1 MDIFQN
7 QCSESL
13 GFDSMLSSN
22 HLHSPLHDSPG
33 SPNPLNFAPASPYF
47 ASISQ
52 QTSGGGAGGGGCGG
66 GHTSG
71 PNDVILPSIFV
82 KIPTQIN
89 QQYQQENRL
98 RSHHS
103 TSSEI
108 KSEERSEPIK
118 SEIADTRVK
127 LASLNSSDRLP
138 DVIDNYLN
146 ADPLDGGVQQP
157 DTPILLCAYCPFA
170 TLAEARLNEHRR
182 DRHSAGVTTPA
193 EKLHCP
199 VCENKFYQKSVLEL
213 HLAEDHEMIP
223 SEVEAL
229 CSRAAKPNEVST
241 QRSDTASNQ
250 IQPTVTPVPPQN
262 KSRIYIKNV
271 QLLKKPDV
279 IAQETRQ
286 ESVSQGQQ
294 QLLSTDQEPSAVA
307 HGTLQDTHQLS
318 GLGEDLLPHD
328 QALDLPH
335 AAQQQPAGNG
345 NKIFIRNVSLLQNV
359 NFIPSE
365 ENILT
370 NGSSSKYNAAAY
382 MSMDSAPSLIDPL
395 NNGYGLEQSA
405 PPVGTAQSR
414 GSRIY
419 IKNVDIL
426 RNPLIST
433 LNEPVPNSS
442 AGPTPLSATFNE
454 SITSRASSCESIICT
469 STPPAAMDQSVVAE
483 PSLSTSN
490 ASMSQLPATPC
501 DQPLLNGSEISYT
514 LGPPMESANRTLP
527 LAMDQGSQNLL
538 MLFSTGTDDS
548 SVSYL
553 TTDSTTSN
561 ATVPNALMGTSSS
574 TTTTTPTTT
583 TEYDHLATPQMAP
596 VSSCD
601 VQQTQQPP
609 PRKSK
614 IFIKNIS
621 VLKQPTIHLKSVD
634 EVNLMTYDELQLQNM
649 LPPGGAPQG
658 SLTTGTLVQ
667 PRNELN
673 GELLDKPFG
682 AGAMIEL
689 DCQSHPAQDDALDGY
704 HESDLGY
711 GELGGEVCD
720 FTEGFNDRDDPGGG
734 GLMVDGAG
742 VSPAGNESN
751 AMAETS
757 ALCEPIPIGYTNDII
772 LLQEELDA
780 NRKITP
786 NPEWP
791 SLGGGTGESSLAHDI
806 LQAPPD
812 DGSGIPGETDPV
824 GQRREEDS
832 YLAAPQV
839 INLDPTPGEFQS
851 LGESEVYPTSLLDQ
865 SSPEQQMIVSEGLTA
880 SEEEPQAMAA
890 APGIATREPSERPR
904 ARGRPKGA
912 KQTGITKLKKLY
924 TNLTAEEEGYKCDL
938 NDCGARFRQ
947 PDRLEYHRKCHIPG
961 ESSSAIRCP
970 ECGSLEFRNWNT
982 LHTHLWREHEID
994 MELYACQLC
1003 SFKTPV
1009 LCRLNNTHM
1018 KIHSEERN
1026 FKCAICGK
1034 AFKNNK
1040 QLRNHRRWHRE
1051 PQPQPQQQ
1059 PAQPRPDVP
1068 VVVDQQPE
1076 QPSPQ
1081 ETSTLA
1087 DPSVEPLPD
1096 RQKPTKASN
1105 QLTLKC
1111 VKCGLRFA
1119 SKRQLRAH
1127 MDAKHPTE
1135 TSEQTGP
1142 EAAGSSKHRC
1152 LLCGMVF
1159 RTRYLLQA
1167 HAAKH
1172 SDEKRFKCEHCEYTT
1187 NDHNAFRRHKMRHS
1201 TKGGHMYKC
1210 SYCDYSSIQSTTYR
1224 KHLERMHAEV
1234 ASALLYKCARCPF
1247 VSISEAKYQ
1256 LHRTKHE
1263 ANGTTDDQPQD
1274 ERQRQPIA
1282 IVPDRTG
1289 VEESDSDQQHQ
1300 QQRQCESVN
1309 SDVIIVEQPNPGEP
1323 DLIGGPAPMDVSG
1336 SIQII
1341 QHPIIR
1347 PAMFANNF
1355 SKVDNF
1361 YGYQQHEQSM
1371 VVKLTDGSTP
1381 LRGLCPLQVVG
1392 ATVPATTVLPVASVQ
1407 LPEQQQQQQQQP
1419 PQHQY
1424 LHLGSVTEDVVMRDL
1439 N

>member
-13 GFDSMLSSN
+13 GFDSMLSAN
-22 HLHSPLHDSPG
+22 HLNSPLHDSPG
-33 SPNPLNFAPASPYF
+33 SPNPLNFAPSSPYF

-52 QTSGGGAGGGGCGG
+52 QTTG

-103 TSSEI
+103 TSGEI

-127 LASLNSSDRLP
+127 LTSVNSSERLP
-138 DVIDNYLN
+138 DVIDSYLN
-146 ADPLDGGVQQP
+146 DTLDVGVQP
-157 DTPILLCAYCPFA
+157 ETPILLCEYCPFA
-170 TLAEARLNEHRR
+170 TLSETRLNDHRR
-182 DRHSAGVTTPA
+182 ERHPVRVTTPPD
-193 EKLHCP
+193 KLHCP
-199 VCENKFYQKSVLEL
+199 VCENKFYKKTVLKL
-213 HLAEDHEMIP
+213 HLSEDHEMIP
-223 SEVEAL
+223 SEVETL
-229 CSRAAKPNEVST
+229 CNRSANPDRQCEAPTTRNESNVANNQMPPVSAAP
-241 QRSDTASNQ
+241 
-250 IQPTVTPVPPQN
+250 PTQN

-279 IAQETRQ
+279 IAQETHQ
-286 ESVSQGQQ
+286 ENVAQGQQ
-294 QLLSTDQEPSAVA
+294 LLAAEQEPPSTVA

-318 GLGEDLLPHD
+318 LGDDILQHDQSLELPHSSS
-328 QALDLPH
+328 
-335 AAQQQPAGNG
+335 QQLQPSTGNG

-359 NFIPSE
+359 NFVPSA

-370 NGSSSKYNAAAY
+370 NGGNKYNAASY
-382 MSMDSAPSLIDPL
+382 MSMDCANDTSSSLIDPM
-395 NNGYGLEQSA
+395 NNGYGMGQGVPSTSQ
-405 PPVGTAQSR
+405 PRG

-426 RNPLIST
+426 RNPMIS
-433 LNEPVPNSS
+433 LNESVPNSS
-442 AGPTPLSATFNE
+442 ASGLSATFNE

-469 STPPAAMDQSVVAE
+469 STPPASMEQAVVPE
-483 PSLSTSN
+483 SSLSTTN
-490 ASMSQLPATPC
+490 ANLSQLVPTQC
-501 DQPLLNGSEISYT
+501 DQSLLNGTEISYT
-514 LGPPMESANRTLP
+514 IGSTMENTSRTLP
-527 LAMDQGSQNLL
+527 LTVDQGSQNLL
-538 MLFSTGTDDS
+538 MLFSTSLDGGTGNEEA

-553 TTDSTTSN
+553 TENTNTS
-561 ATVPNALMGTSSS
+561 AVPNVLMG
-574 TTTTTPTTT
+574 T
-583 TEYDHLATPQMAP
+583 TEYDGHVP
-596 VSSCD
+596 VGNSCD
-601 VQQTQQPP
+601 AQQQPQ

-649 LPPGGAPQG
+649 LPSVGVSQG
-658 SLTTGTLVQ
+658 TITTTTLVQ
-667 PRNELN
+667 DQDGRHGETHAELMN
-673 GELLDKPFG
+673 TAERMDKPFSEI
-682 AGAMIEL
+682 IEL
-689 DCQSHPAQDDALDGY
+689 DCQSHPAQDDAMDGY
-704 HESDLGY
+704 HETDLGY
-711 GELGGEVCD
+711 GELGEVCD

-734 GLMVDGAG
+734 GVLVVDTE

-751 AMAETS
+751 TNGIIGEATHGET
-757 ALCEPIPIGYTNDII
+757 IPTGYANDII
-772 LLQEELDA
+772 LLQEESDS

-786 NPEWP
+786 NHDWT
-791 SLGGGTGESSLAHDI
+791 SLGTGEPCLVQDI
-806 LQAPPD
+806 LQAPLA
-812 DGSGIPGETDPV
+812 GSEIPNETDAVPAAV
-824 GQRREEDS
+824 CQRREEDL
-832 YLAAPQV
+832 YLTTEAQV
-839 INLDPTPGEFQS
+839 INLDPPGEFQTPD
-851 LGESEVYPTSLLDQ
+851 GSEAFTTSIADQ
-865 SSPEQQMIVSEGLTA
+865 SLPDQQVIVSDALTIP
-880 SEEEPQAMAA
+880 SEEEP
-890 APGIATREPSERPR
+890 ITVRESDRPR
-904 ARGRPKGA
+904 TRGRPKGA

-924 TNLTAEEEGYKCDL
+924 SNLTAEEEGYKCDL
-938 NDCGARFRQ
+938 LDCGVRFRQ
-947 PDRLEYHRKCHIPG
+947 ADRLEYHRKCHAPSDSPI
-961 ESSSAIRCP
+961 AIHCP
-970 ECGSLEFRNWNT
+970 ECGSVEFRNWNT

-994 MELYACQLC
+994 MELYACHLC

-1051 PQPQPQQQ
+1051 PQQ
-1059 PAQPRPDVP
+1059 PDVP
-1068 VVVDQQPE
+1068 PVPPVEEQQPK
-1076 QPSPQ
+1076 QPEPEKVPVPICPTTDESTEKQKTKSPQ
-1081 ETSTLA
+1081 
-1087 DPSVEPLPD
+1087 
-1096 RQKPTKASN
+1096 
-1105 QLTLKC
+1105 LTMKC
-1111 VKCGLRFA
+1111 VKCGLRFPG
-1119 SKRQLRAH
+1119 KRQLRAH
-1127 MDAKHPTE
+1127 MDAKHPTD
-1135 TSEQTGP
+1135 TGEQTA
-1142 EAAGSSKHRC
+1142 EINASKHRC

-1234 ASALLYKCARCPF
+1234 ASALLYKCSRCPF

-1263 ANGTTDDQPQD
+1263 PDGTDD
-1274 ERQRQPIA
+1274 RQLDTAKTIEA
-1282 IVPDRTG
+1282 APDPV
-1289 VEESDSDQQHQ
+1289 VEESDSDQ

-1309 SDVIIVEQPNPGEP
+1309 SDVVIVEQREP
-1323 DLIGGPAPMDVSG
+1323 SVLDGPTLMDVESTG
-1336 SIQII
+1336 SLQII

-1361 YGYQQHEQSM
+1361 YGYQHHDQSM
-1371 VVKLTDGSTP
+1371 IVKLAGTTP
-1381 LRGLCPLQVVG
+1381 LRGMCPLQVTGGNVIG
-1392 ATVPATTVLPVASVQ
+1392 TVPAATTVVPVPTVQ
-1407 LPEQQQQQQQQP
+1407 LSEQQQQQQQQ
-1419 PQHQY
+1419 QHQY
-1424 LHLGSVTEDVVMRDL
+1424 VHLGSGTDDVIMREL

>member
-13 GFDSMLSSN
+13 GFDSMLSAN
-22 HLHSPLHDSPG
+22 HLNSPLHDSPG
-33 SPNPLNFAPASPYF
+33 SPNPLNYAPSSPYF

-52 QTSGGGAGGGGCGG
+52 QATGS

-103 TSSEI
+103 TASEI

-127 LASLNSSDRLP
+127 LTSINSSERLP
-138 DVIDNYLN
+138 DVIDSYLN
-146 ADPLDGGVQQP
+146 DTLDVGAQP
-157 DTPILLCAYCPFA
+157 EAPILLCECCPFA
-170 TLAEARLNEHRR
+170 TLSETRLNDHRR
-182 DRHSAGVTTPA
+182 ERHPVRVTTPPD
-193 EKLHCP
+193 KLNCP
-199 VCENKFYQKSVLEL
+199 VCENKFYKKTVLKL
-213 HLAEDHEMIP
+213 HLSEDHEMLP
-223 SEVEAL
+223 SEVETL
-229 CSRAAKPNEVST
+229 CNRTTNPDRQCEVPASRNETNTNNNQMPPVSI
-241 QRSDTASNQ
+241 AP
-250 IQPTVTPVPPQN
+250 PTQN

-286 ESVSQGQQ
+286 ENVVQNQ
-294 QLLSTDQEPSAVA
+294 QLLTTEQEPPSAVA

-318 GLGEDLLPHD
+318 LGDDILQHD

-335 AAQQQPAGNG
+335 SSSQQLQPSTGNG

-359 NFIPSE
+359 NFVPSA

-370 NGSSSKYNAAAY
+370 NGGNKYNAASY
-382 MSMDSAPSLIDPL
+382 MSMDCANDASSPLIDPM
-395 NNGYGLEQSA
+395 NNGYSMTQAA
-405 PPVGTAQSR
+405 PSTSQPRG

-426 RNPLIST
+426 RNPLISS
-433 LNEPVPNSS
+433 LNESVPSS
-442 AGPTPLSATFNE
+442 NASAHSTTFNE

-469 STPPAAMDQSVVAE
+469 STPPAAMEQAAVPE
-483 PSLSTSN
+483 PSLSNAN
-490 ASMSQLPATPC
+490 ASLAQLVPAPC
-501 DQPLLNGSEISYT
+501 DQSLLNGTEVSYT
-514 LGPPMESANRTLP
+514 IGSTMENTSRTLP
-527 LAMDQGSQNLL
+527 LTVDQGSQNLL
-538 MLFSTGTDDS
+538 MLFSTNDEP

-553 TTDSTTSN
+553 TDSTNTN
-561 ATVPNALMGTSSS
+561 AVPNALMGT
-574 TTTTTPTTT
+574 
-583 TEYDHLATPQMAP
+583 TEYDTHLAPQPPAN
-596 VSSCD
+596 SCD
-601 VQQTQQPP
+601 SQQQPQ

-649 LPPGGAPQG
+649 LPSVGVSQGTMGGSISTP
-658 SLTTGTLVQ
+658 TLVQ
-667 PRNELN
+667 DQDARHGESHTELMGT
-673 GELLDKPFG
+673 GERMDKPFSEI
-682 AGAMIEL
+682 IEL
-689 DCQSHPAQDDALDGY
+689 DCQSHPAQDDAMDGY

-711 GELGGEVCD
+711 GELGEVCD

-734 GLMVDGAG
+734 VLVVDTE

-751 AMAETS
+751 NTNGIIGESTHCET
-757 ALCEPIPIGYTNDII
+757 IPTGYANDII
-772 LLQEELDA
+772 LLQEESDS

-786 NPEWP
+786 NHDWT
-791 SLGGGTGESSLAHDI
+791 SIGTGEPCLVQDL
-806 LQAPPD
+806 LQAPHG
-812 DGSGIPGETDPV
+812 GSEIPTETDTVPAAV
-824 GQRREEDS
+824 CQRREED
-832 YLAAPQV
+832 LFLTTEAQV
-839 INLDPTPGEFQS
+839 INLDPPGEFQS
-851 LGESEVYPTSLLDQ
+851 LDGSDAFTTSVTDQ
-865 SSPEQQMIVSEGLTA
+865 PLPDQPVIVTEAIT
-880 SEEEPQAMAA
+880 
-890 APGIATREPSERPR
+890 IPSETEPISARDSDRPR
-904 ARGRPKGA
+904 TRGRPKGA

-924 TNLTAEEEGYKCDL
+924 SNLTAEEEGYKCDML
-938 NDCGARFRQ
+938 DCGVRFRQ
-947 PDRLEYHRKCHIPG
+947 ADRLEYHRKCHAPG
-961 ESSSAIRCP
+961 DSASAIICP
-970 ECGSLEFRNWNT
+970 ECGSVEFRNWNT

-994 MELYACQLC
+994 MELYACHLC

-1051 PQPQPQQQ
+1051 PQQQTEVPASVVDEPQPKPSE
-1059 PAQPRPDVP
+1059 PAEASP
-1068 VVVDQQPE
+1068 VLAGPTANE
-1076 QPSPQ
+1076 
-1081 ETSTLA
+1081 ST
-1087 DPSVEPLPD
+1087 EK
-1096 RQKPTKASN
+1096 QKAKAP
-1105 QLTLKC
+1105 QLTMKC

-1119 SKRQLRAH
+1119 GKRQLRAH
-1127 MDAKHPTE
+1127 MDAKHPTDTGEQTAE
-1135 TSEQTGP
+1135 TS
-1142 EAAGSSKHRC
+1142 SSKHRC

-1234 ASALLYKCARCPF
+1234 ASALLYKCSRCPF

-1263 ANGTTDDQPQD
+1263 PDGTDD
-1274 ERQRQPIA
+1274 RQPEQPKPTEPERA
-1282 IVPDRTG
+1282 
-1289 VEESDSDQQHQ
+1289 VEESDSDQ

-1309 SDVIIVEQPNPGEP
+1309 SDVVIVEQREP
-1323 DLIGGPAPMDVSG
+1323 SAIDAPTLMDVESA
-1336 SIQII
+1336 SSLQII

-1361 YGYQQHEQSM
+1361 YGYQPQQQHDQSM
-1371 VVKLTDGSTP
+1371 IVKLAGGTAP
-1381 LRGLCPLQVVG
+1381 LRGMCPLQVSSGGNVIG
-1392 ATVPATTVLPVASVQ
+1392 TVPAATVVPVASVQ
-1407 LPEQQQQQQQQP
+1407 LSEQQQQQQQ
-1419 PQHQY
+1419 Y
-1424 LHLGSVTEDVVMRDL
+1424 VHLVSGTDDVIMREL

>member
-13 GFDSMLSSN
+13 GFDSMLSAN
-22 HLHSPLHDSPG
+22 HLNSPLHDSPG
-33 SPNPLNFAPASPYF
+33 SPNPLNYAPSSPYF

-52 QTSGGGAGGGGCGG
+52 QLNG

-98 RSHHS
+98 RSHHG
-103 TSSEI
+103 TSNEI

-127 LASLNSSDRLP
+127 LASINSTERLP
-138 DVIDNYLN
+138 DVIDSYLN
-146 ADPLDGGVQQP
+146 DTALDGGTQP
-157 DTPILLCAYCPFA
+157 QETPILLCQCCPFA
-170 TLAEARLNEHRR
+170 TLSETRLNDHRR
-182 DRHSAGVTTPA
+182 ERHPARVTTPSD
-193 EKLHCP
+193 KLACP
-199 VCENKFYQKSVLEL
+199 VCENKFYKTPVLKL
-213 HLAEDHEMIP
+213 HLSEDHEMLP

-229 CSRAAKPNEVST
+229 CNRAATNPEQPPSMIDRQCEIPTARNETNTAAT
-241 QRSDTASNQ
+241 QMP
-250 IQPTVTPVPPQN
+250 PTSVAPAAHN

-286 ESVSQGQQ
+286 ENVSQGQQ
-294 QLLSTDQEPSAVA
+294 LLSTEQEPSAVA

-318 GLGEDLLPHD
+318 LGDDILQHD
-328 QALDLPH
+328 QLLDLPH
-335 AAQQQPAGNG
+335 TSTAQLQPSAGSG

-359 NFIPSE
+359 NFVPSA

-370 NGSSSKYNAAAY
+370 NGSKYNAPSY
-382 MSMDSAPSLIDPL
+382 MSMDCANDASSSMMDPL
-395 NNGYGLEQSA
+395 NNGYSLAQVA
-405 PPVGTAQSR
+405 PSSNQSR

-426 RNPLIST
+426 RNPLISS
-433 LNEPVPNSS
+433 LNEPVPSS
-442 AGPTPLSATFNE
+442 NASTLATSFNE

-469 STPPAAMDQSVVAE
+469 STPPASMEQAVVAE
-483 PSLSTSN
+483 SSLSTSN
-490 ASMSQLPATPC
+490 ASLSQLVPTAC
-501 DQPLLNGSEISYT
+501 DQSLLNGTEVSYT
-514 LGPPMESANRTLP
+514 IGPTLENGTRTLP
-527 LAMDQGSQNLL
+527 LTVDQGSQNLL
-538 MLFSTGTDDS
+538 MLFSTSLDGGTGVDES
-548 SVSYL
+548 NVSYL
-553 TTDSTTSN
+553 TDSTGANGVT
-561 ATVPNALMGTSSS
+561 NALMGT
-574 TTTTTPTTT
+574 TEYADAHLTTPAAIAC
-583 TEYDHLATPQMAP
+583 DAPQ
-596 VSSCD
+596 
-601 VQQTQQPP
+601 QQPQQ
-609 PRKSK
+609 RKSK

-649 LPPGGAPQG
+649 LPSVGVSQGPIGGSSITSTA
-658 SLTTGTLVQ
+658 LVQ
-667 PRNELN
+667 EQEGHHGESH
-673 GELLDKPFG
+673 GELMDSTDRMDKPFDEI
-682 AGAMIEL
+682 IEL
-689 DCQSHPAQDDALDGY
+689 DCQSHPAQDDAMDGY
-704 HESDLGY
+704 HESDLSY
-711 GELGGEVCD
+711 GELGEVCD

-734 GLMVDGAG
+734 LVVDTG
-742 VSPAGNESN
+742 VSPAGNESTAN
-751 AMAETS
+751 GIIGDSSHCET
-757 ALCEPIPIGYTNDII
+757 IPTGYTNDII
-772 LLQEELDA
+772 LLQEESDT

-786 NPEWP
+786 NHEWA
-791 SLGGGTGESSLAHDI
+791 SIGTGEPCLVQDI
-806 LQAPPD
+806 LPEPL
-812 DGSGIPGETDPV
+812 DGSAMADETDAAAICP
-824 GQRREEDS
+824 RREED
-832 YLAAPQV
+832 LLFTTATEAQV
-839 INLDPTPGEFQS
+839 INLDPPGEFQS
-851 LGESEVYPTSLLDQ
+851 EGDSETFAAHVVDQ
-865 SSPEQQMIVSEGLTA
+865 PLPDQQVIVSDSLTP
-880 SEEEPQAMAA
+880 SEEEPA
-890 APGIATREPSERPR
+890 APITARESDRPR

-924 TNLTAEEEGYKCDL
+924 SNLTAEEEGHKCDL
-938 NDCGARFRQ
+938 LECGARFRQ
-947 PDRLEYHRKCHIPG
+947 ADRLEYHRKCHIPG
-961 ESSSAIRCP
+961 DSASTIRCP

-994 MELYACQLC
+994 MELYACHLC

-1051 PQPQPQQQ
+1051 PQQQ
-1059 PAQPRPDVP
+1059 DVP
-1068 VVVDQQPE
+1068 LPVDEPPKQPE
-1076 QPSPQ
+1076 QPVDTPVQ
-1081 ETSTLA
+1081 A
-1087 DPSVEPLPD
+1087 DPSDEPPE
-1096 RQKPTKASN
+1096 RQKASKAS
-1105 QLTLKC
+1105 QLTMKC

-1119 SKRQLRAH
+1119 GKRQLRAH
-1127 MDAKHPTE
+1127 MDAKHPTDAD
-1135 TSEQTGP
+1135 EQTA
-1142 EAAGSSKHRC
+1142 ECSTSKHRC

-1167 HAAKH
+1167 HSAKH

-1234 ASALLYKCARCPF
+1234 ASALLYKCSKCPF
-1247 VSISEAKYQ
+1247 VSISETKYQ

-1263 ANGTTDDQPQD
+1263 ADGTDDRQQEQPK
-1274 ERQRQPIA
+1274 A
-1282 IVPDRTG
+1282 IEPDRT
-1289 VEESDSDQQHQ
+1289 VEECDVDQ

-1309 SDVIIVEQPNPGEP
+1309 SDVVIVEQHREPGVIETP
-1323 DLIGGPAPMDVSG
+1323 LMDVESTG
-1336 SIQII
+1336 SLQII

-1361 YGYQQHEQSM
+1361 YGYQPQQQHDQSM
-1371 VVKLTDGSTP
+1371 IVKLTGATP
-1381 LRGLCPLQVVG
+1381 LRGMCPLQVSTGNVVG
-1392 ATVPATTVLPVASVQ
+1392 TVPSATIVAPVHQ
-1407 LPEQQQQQQQQP
+1407 LPEQQQQQQ
-1419 PQHQY
+1419 HQY
-1424 LHLGSVTEDVVMRDL
+1424 VHLGSVADDVIMREL

>member
-13 GFDSMLSSN
+13 GFDSMLSAN
-22 HLHSPLHDSPG
+22 HLNSPLHDSPG
-33 SPNPLNFAPASPYF
+33 SPNPLNFAPSSPYF

-52 QTSGGGAGGGGCGG
+52 QLAG

-89 QQYQQENRL
+89 QQYQQETRL

-103 TSSEI
+103 TSNEI

-127 LASLNSSDRLP
+127 LASINSSERLP
-138 DVIDNYLN
+138 DVIDSYLN
-146 ADPLDGGVQQP
+146 DTLDVGPQP
-157 DTPILLCAYCPFA
+157 ETPILLCEYCPFA
-170 TLAEARLNEHRR
+170 TLSETRLNDHRR
-182 DRHSAGVTTPA
+182 ERHPAREMTAA
-193 EKLHCP
+193 EKLPCP
-199 VCENKFYQKSVLEL
+199 VCDNAFYKKPALKL
-213 HLAEDHEMIP
+213 HLSEDHEMLP
-223 SEVEAL
+223 SEVEEL
-229 CSRAAKPNEVST
+229 CNRAAAHP
-241 QRSDTASNQ
+241 
-250 IQPTVTPVPPQN
+250 PPQQSTMIDRPCDVPTARNETNATSTSQMPPNSGAPPTHN

-286 ESVSQGQQ
+286 ENVVSQQAQ
-294 QLLSTDQEPSAVA
+294 QLLSTEQEPSAVA

-318 GLGEDLLPHD
+318 LGEDILQHD
-328 QALDLPH
+328 QVLDLPH
-335 AAQQQPAGNG
+335 NTTQQQQPSASNG

-359 NFIPSE
+359 NFVPSA

-370 NGSSSKYNAAAY
+370 NGSKYNAASY
-382 MSMDSAPSLIDPL
+382 MNMDCTNDPL
-395 NNGYGLEQSA
+395 NNGYSLAQAAPSSSA
-405 PPVGTAQSR
+405 SQSR

-426 RNPLIST
+426 RNPLISS

-442 AGPTPLSATFNE
+442 ASTHASTFNE
-454 SITSRASSCESIICT
+454 AITSRASSCESIICT
-469 STPPAAMDQSVVAE
+469 STPPASMEQQPVVAE
-483 PSLSTSN
+483 PSLSTSS
-490 ASMSQLPATPC
+490 ASMSQLVPTPC
-501 DQPLLNGSEISYT
+501 DQSLLNGTEVSYT
-514 LGPPMESANRTLP
+514 IGSAMENAPRTLP
-527 LAMDQGSQNLL
+527 LTVDQGSQNLL
-538 MLFSTGTDDS
+538 MLFSTSLDGGGGGGGGTGTDES
-548 SVSYL
+548 NVSYL
-553 TTDSTTSN
+553 TDSTGTN
-561 ATVPNALMGTSSS
+561 AVPNALMGT
-574 TTTTTPTTT
+574 
-583 TEYDHLATPQMAP
+583 TEYDTHLATPAANTCEVP
-596 VSSCD
+596 
-601 VQQTQQPP
+601 QQQQ
-609 PRKSK
+609 RKSK

-649 LPPGGAPQG
+649 LPSVGVPQG
-658 SLTTGTLVQ
+658 SIGNGNGNITTATLVQ
-667 PRNELN
+667 NQEAHDSHELM
-673 GELLDKPFG
+673 GATERMDKPYG
-682 AGAMIEL
+682 EIIEL
-689 DCQSHPAQDDALDGY
+689 DCQSHPAQDDAMDGY

-711 GELGGEVCD
+711 GELGEVCD

-734 GLMVDGAG
+734 GPGLVVDTG
-742 VSPAGNESN
+742 VSAGGNESN
-751 AMAETS
+751 TNGMIGDTTH
-757 ALCEPIPIGYTNDII
+757 CEPIPTGYTNDII
-772 LLQEELDA
+772 LLQEESDS

-786 NPEWP
+786 NHDWGSIE
-791 SLGGGTGESSLAHDI
+791 TGDPCLVQDI
-806 LQAPPD
+806 LQEPLD
-812 DGSGIPGETDPV
+812 STEMHNDTDATVCP
-824 GQRREEDS
+824 RREEE
-832 YLAAPQV
+832 LLFAATTEAQV
-839 INLDPTPGEFQS
+839 INLDPPGEFQS
-851 LGESEVYPTSLLDQ
+851 AVDGEAFTPSAADQ
-865 SSPEQQMIVSEGLTA
+865 PLSSDQQVTIVSDGLTP
-880 SEEEPQAMAA
+880 SEEEPAVLTTAK
-890 APGIATREPSERPR
+890 ESDRPR
-904 ARGRPKGA
+904 TRGRPKGA

-924 TNLTAEEEGYKCDL
+924 SNLTAEEEGYKCDL
-938 NDCGARFRQ
+938 HECGVRFRQ
-947 PDRLEYHRKCHIPG
+947 ADRLEYHRKCHVAADG
-961 ESSSAIRCP
+961 TNAIHCP

-994 MELYACQLC
+994 MELYACHLC

-1051 PQPQPQQQ
+1051 PQQQQ
-1059 PAQPRPDVP
+1059 ADVP
-1068 VVVDQQPE
+1068 VPIDERPKQPE
-1076 QPSPQ
+1076 QPVDTPVPVCPPTD
-1081 ETSTLA
+1081 E
-1087 DPSVEPLPD
+1087 PSDKQKVTKSAPL
-1096 RQKPTKASN
+1096 TM
-1105 QLTLKC
+1105 KC

-1119 SKRQLRAH
+1119 GKRQLRAH
-1127 MDAKHPTE
+1127 MDAKHPTDAG
-1135 TSEQTGP
+1135 EQMAESGT
-1142 EAAGSSKHRC
+1142 SKHRC

-1234 ASALLYKCARCPF
+1234 ASALLYKCAKCPF
-1247 VSISEAKYQ
+1247 VSISETKYQ
-1256 LHRTKHE
+1256 LHRTKHD
-1263 ANGTTDDQPQD
+1263 ASDGTDDRLQEQAKVT
-1274 ERQRQPIA
+1274 EL
-1282 IVPDRTG
+1282 PDHTI
-1289 VEESDSDQQHQ
+1289 EECDSDQ

-1309 SDVIIVEQPNPGEP
+1309 SDVVIVEQREPNVIDAPLME
-1323 DLIGGPAPMDVSG
+1323 LETTGG
-1336 SIQII
+1336 IQII

-1361 YGYQQHEQSM
+1361 YGYQPHDQSM
-1371 VVKLTDGSTP
+1371 IVTP
-1381 LRGLCPLQVVG
+1381 LRGMCPLQVSGGGNLVG
-1392 ATVPATTVLPVASVQ
+1392 TVPTTTVVPVASVHQ
-1407 LPEQQQQQQQQP
+1407 LPEQQQQQQQQQ
-1419 PQHQY
+1419 QHQY
-1424 LHLGSVTEDVVMRDL
+1424 VHLGSAADDVIMREL

>member
-33 SPNPLNFAPASPYF
+33 SPNPLNFAPSSPYF
-47 ASISQ
+47 SSISQ
-52 QTSGGGAGGGGCGG
+52 QSAGGGGGG

-103 TSSEI
+103 TSNEI

-118 SEIADTRVK
+118 SEVADTRVK

-138 DVIDNYLN
+138 DVIDSYLN
-146 ADPLDGGVQQP
+146 DTLVDVGVQP
-157 DTPILLCAYCPFA
+157 ETPILLCECCPFA
-170 TLAEARLNEHRR
+170 TLSESRLGEHRR
-182 DRHSAGVTTPA
+182 DRHSAGVTTPTTD
-193 EKLHCP
+193 KLHCP
-199 VCENKFYQKSVLEL
+199 VCENKFYKKTVLEL
-213 HLAEDHEMIP
+213 HLSEDHEMVP

-229 CSRAAKPNEVST
+229 CSRAATNSTTVST
-241 QRSDTASNQ
+241 QRNETATSVA
-250 IQPTVTPVPPQN
+250 PAASHN

-286 ESVSQGQQ
+286 ENVSQGQ

-307 HGTLQDTHQLS
+307 RGTLQDAHQLAA
-318 GLGEDLLPHD
+318 LGEDLLQHD
-328 QALDLPH
+328 QTLDMPH
-335 AAQQQPAGNG
+335 TAQQLQQPSGATVNG

-359 NFIPSE
+359 NFVPSE

-370 NGSSSKYNAAAY
+370 NGSKYNAPSY
-382 MSMDSAPSLIDPL
+382 MSMDSTPSMMDPIG
-395 NNGYGLEQSA
+395 NGYSMEQSA
-405 PPVGTAQSR
+405 PPGTTQSR

-433 LNEPVPNSS
+433 LNEPVPNSN
-442 AGPTPLSATFNE
+442 AGTLSSSFNE
-454 SITSRASSCESIICT
+454 SATSRASSCESIICT
-469 STPPAAMDQSVVAE
+469 STPPASMEQPVASE
-483 PSLSTSN
+483 PSLSTAN
-490 ASMSQLPATPC
+490 ASLSQLGSTAC
-501 DQPLLNGSEISYT
+501 DQPLLNGTEISYT
-514 LGPPMESANRTLP
+514 IGPTLETANRTLP
-527 LAMDQGSQNLL
+527 LTVDQGSQNLL
-538 MLFSTGTDDS
+538 MLFSTAGDDP

-553 TTDSTTSN
+553 TTDSTNT
-561 ATVPNALMGTSSS
+561 TVSNALMGTTTTAE
-574 TTTTTPTTT
+574 TTTTTTT
-583 TEYDHLATPQMAP
+583 TEYDTHHLAIPQT
-596 VSSCD
+596 VTNSSCD
-601 VQQTQQPP
+601 VEQPQQPP
-609 PRKSK
+609 QRKSK

-649 LPPGGAPQG
+649 LPAAGLPQG
-658 SLTTGTLVQ
+658 SNITTGTLVQ
-667 PRNELN
+667 PRCELN
-673 GELLDKPFG
+673 GQLIDKAFG
-682 AGAMIEL
+682 GSGGTEMIEL
-689 DCQSHPAQDDALDGY
+689 DCQSHPSHDDALDGY

-734 GLMVDGAG
+734 LVAVDGTG

-751 AMAETS
+751 AETTN
-757 ALCEPIPIGYTNDII
+757 AHCEPIPTGYTNDII
-772 LLQEELDA
+772 LLQEDPDA

-786 NPEWP
+786 NHEWP
-791 SLGGGTGESSLAHDI
+791 SIGGTGESSLVHDI
-806 LQAPPD
+806 LQEPL
-812 DGSGIPGETDPV
+812 DGSEIPVQTEPIC
-824 GQRREEDS
+824 QRREEDS
-832 YLAAPQV
+832 FLATQQV

-851 LGESEVYPTSLLDQ
+851 TGESEIFTTSIIDH
-865 SSPEQQMIVSEGLTA
+865 SSPEQHVIVSNDTA
-880 SEEEPQAMAA
+880 PCEEESLLTSN
-890 APGIATREPSERPR
+890 APSLTTRESSDRPR
-904 ARGRPKGA
+904 TRGRPKGA

-938 NDCGARFRQ
+938 IDCGVRFRQ
-947 PDRLEYHRKCHIPG
+947 QDRLEYHRKCHIAG
-961 ESSSAIRCP
+961 DSSNAIRCP

-994 MELYACQLC
+994 MELYACHLC

-1051 PQPQPQQQ
+1051 PQPQQPQQLQ
-1059 PAQPRPDVP
+1059 PDVP
-1068 VVVDQQPE
+1068 VMVNE
-1076 QPSPQ
+1076 QPKQPPP
-1081 ETSTLA
+1081 EVTPIVA
-1087 DPSVEPLPD
+1087 DPPVESSPVQ
-1096 RQKPTKASN
+1096 QKPTKPTN
-1105 QLTLKC
+1105 QLTMKC

-1135 TSEQTGP
+1135 TGEQTGTDTP
-1142 EAAGSSKHRC
+1142 STSKHRC

-1234 ASALLYKCARCPF
+1234 ASALLYKCAKCPF

-1263 ANGTTDDQPQD
+1263 ADGTVDEHPQDVQHQPQPSKTI
-1274 ERQRQPIA
+1274 E
-1282 IVPDRTG
+1282 PDRTV
-1289 VEESDSDQQHQ
+1289 VEESDSDQQ

-1309 SDVIIVEQPNPGEP
+1309 SDVVIVEQSNAGET
-1323 DLIGGPAPMDVSG
+1323 DLIGGSEPMDVVSG

-1361 YGYQQHEQSM
+1361 YGYQQHDQSM
-1371 VVKLTDGSTP
+1371 IVKLTDASTQ
-1381 LRGLCPLQVVG
+1381 LRGMCPLQVVS
-1392 ATVPATTVLPVASVQ
+1392 TVQPATTVLPVAAVQ
-1407 LPEQQQQQQQQP
+1407 LPEQQLQQ
-1419 PQHQY
+1419 QHQY
-1424 LHLGSVTEDVVMRDL
+1424 VHLSNVVDEVVMREL